1 MRRCLQILSLILLV
15 ACVALGT
22 QVFTHRRQLARQWA
36 CYRVAAA
43 DSFAEAQ
50 TRIARFEEHADR
62 REHLAELVGKWG
74 TGNRQFDLYLARH
87 VRDAAGS
94 ELLRESFSRE
104 LDRRPDLSARWAH
117 YWCFEARLE
126 PDEQIDSVVR
136 YFDTLALTD
145 PPKEITYREVLDLR
159 ALLQLTAAAER
170 FAGLGPTNWHQH
182 YARWQKVRPEDL
194 PHVPRP
200 KQPFAD

>member
-1 MRRCLQILSLILLV
+1 MRRCLQILFLVLLV

-43 DSFAEAQ
+43 DSFADAQ
-50 TRIARFEEHADR
+50 ERIGWFEEGPDR
-62 REHLAELVGKWG
+62 RERLAELVGKWG

-87 VRDAAGS
+87 VRDAASS

-104 LDRRPDLSARWAH
+104 LDRRPGLLARWAH
-117 YWCFEARLE
+117 YWCFQARLE

-136 YFDTLALTD
+136 YFDTVASRG
-145 PPKEITYREVLDLR
+145 PSKEITYREVLDLR
-159 ALLQLTAAAER
+159 ALLQLTAPVER
-170 FAGLGPTNWHQH
+170 FAGLGPTNWRQH
-182 YARWQKVRPEDL
+182 YARWQKARPEDL
-194 PHVPRP
+194 PHIPRP
-200 KQPFAD
+200 ARPFAD

>member
-50 TRIARFEEHADR
+50 ERITRFDKDPDR
-62 REHLAELVGKWG
+62 RERLAELVGKWG

-87 VRDAAGS
+87 VRDAASS

-104 LDRRPDLSARWAH
+104 LDRRQGLPARWAH
-117 YWCFEARLE
+117 FWCFQARLE

-136 YFDTLALTD
+136 YFDTLASTD
-145 PPKEITYREVLDLR
+145 PSKEITYREVLDLR
-159 ALLQLTAAAER
+159 ALLQLTAPAER
-170 FAGLGPTNWHQH
+170 FAGLDPTNWRQH
-182 YARWQKVRPEDL
+182 YARWQKARPKDL
-194 PHVPRP
+194 AHVPRP
-200 KQPFAD
+200 TEPFAD